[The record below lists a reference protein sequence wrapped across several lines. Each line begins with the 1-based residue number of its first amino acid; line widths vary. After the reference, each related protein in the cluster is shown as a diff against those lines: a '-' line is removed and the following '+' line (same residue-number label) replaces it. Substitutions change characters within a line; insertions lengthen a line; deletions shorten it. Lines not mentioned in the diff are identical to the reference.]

1 MTEARQ
7 KTVVASPEVRS
18 RRTLFIAGCLA
29 AAIVL
34 VVTYREV
41 IADLWNIWTGNQDY
55 SHGMLVFP
63 FAVYLAWRMRR
74 SLKGLTPSPSL
85 IGIAILAVALVLRV
99 VSVRYYLGSLERLSL
114 VVAIWG
120 LVLLMCGWRITRLM
134 RGPLA
139 FLILMIPPPNS
150 VAQAISMPLQ
160 RATAVGSAAV
170 LQVMGW
176 EAITQGNIIRL
187 YGQDME
193 VAAACNGLRMVFAI
207 VTLGCATAYLARRP
221 KWERAIVAAS
231 SVPIGVAAN
240 VIRIVVT
247 GIVSQIFLGMVSV
260 GKVHDVAGWLMMP
273 LALLLIWWVQ
283 RALRSALVERGP
295 LG

>member
-1 MTEARQ
+1 MTEVTQ
-7 KTVVASPEVRS
+7 KAVAVSAEVRS
-18 RRTLFIAGCLA
+18 RRWHFIVGCLA
-29 AAIVL
+29 AATLLI
-34 VVTYREV
+34 VTYREA
-41 IADLWNIWTGNQDY
+41 ITDLWNIWTGNQDY

-74 SLKGLTPSPSL
+74 SLKGLSPSPSL
-85 IGIAILAVALVLRV
+85 VGIGVLAVALMLRV
-99 VSVRYYLGSLERLSL
+99 VSVRYYLGSMERVSL

-176 EAITQGNIIRL
+176 EAISEGNIIRL

-240 VIRIVVT
+240 VIRIVAT
-247 GIVSQIFLGMVSV
+247 GIISQIFVGLVSV
-260 GKVHDVAGWLMMP
+260 TEVHDVAGWLMMP

-283 RALRSALVERGP
+283 GVLRSAMVERGP

>member
-1 MTEARQ
+1 MTEVAQKSAPVPTEACSQRQ
-7 KTVVASPEVRS
+7 Y
-18 RRTLFIAGCLA
+18 FIAGCLA
-29 AAIVL
+29 ATVLLVATYRQAIV
-34 VVTYREV
+34 
-41 IADLWNIWTGNQDY
+41 DLWNIWTTNQDY

-74 SLKGLTPSPSL
+74 SLKGLSPAPSL
-85 IGIAILAVALVLRV
+85 AGIGVLALALALRIA
-99 VSVRYYLGSLERLSL
+99 SVRYYLGSMERLSF

-176 EAITQGNIIRL
+176 EAISEGNIIRL
-187 YGQDME
+187 YGQDLE

-221 KWERAIVAAS
+221 KWERALVAAS

-240 VIRIVVT
+240 VIRIVAT
-247 GIVSQIFLGMVSV
+247 GIIAQVFVGLVSV
-260 GKVHDVAGWLMMP
+260 TKVHDIAGWLMMP
-273 LALLLIWWVQ
+273 LALLMIWWVQ
-283 RALRSALVERGP
+283 GVLRSVMVERGP